1 MAEQEIVSQFG
12 LLMSDFDADA
22 TLPLGFQLGG
32 SSADVTDS
40 QGVTRPCLMFAA
52 RSNQLN
58 FMIAAGT
65 AEGPATLTIRRA
77 SGGSHSISI
86 NVVKVAPGV
95 FTANASGSGFPAANI
110 LRFIDGVQTPA
121 PPALPPVVTAAP
133 INLGPANHQV
143 FLSLFL
149 TGVRNGDPTSVEVTI
164 NGVRM
169 TTVFGPA
176 PSPEFDGLDQLNV
189 LIDRGLAGQG
199 LVNVVVTVDGIEA
212 NVVQINIL

>member
-149 TGVRNGDPTSVEVTI
+149 TGVRNGSTVQVTI
-164 NGVRM
+164 NGVPM

-199 LVNVVVTVDGIEA
+199 LVNVVVTINGIVA
-212 NVVQINIL
+212 NIVQINLL